1 MKQKISKIVAFVL
14 AFAMIVGVL
23 PAGIPQASAAGAM
36 EMSGV
41 KEEYNFMAGN
51 NETNWSYVGV
61 NALNGNTKLAFK
73 VDSGWYASFGQMWY
87 ENEWVAIK
95 LNVPKAGRYKLQMAY
110 NVGRNGVAVD
120 VFTLPGNTAL
130 EGIDAALAEATS
142 VCNIDTHDVDKQNVG
157 NSRVNAN
164 DLTELGYVDFANAGE
179 NILVFRRD
187 GRYTNDSSGFV
198 FGKIVLNGLDIKPI
212 EPMEMSGIKG
222 EYNFMSAEAEGSNW
236 SCIGVNALNG
246 NTKLAFKV
254 DSGWYAGFGQ
264 MWYENEW
271 VAIKL
276 NVPKAGRYK
285 LQMAYNVGLGG
296 IAVDVF
302 ALQGTSVSMD
312 SINDICDE
320 LEPICTID
328 THDTTVGKNV
338 GSYRVDATDLKEL
351 GCVDFANA
359 GENILVFRRD
369 GRYTNDSSGFNF
381 GKIVLDGNYGDTGVI
396 AKNSAY
402 IREVVKNGKT
412 SYAIEFLGAIKQLT
426 GYSEVG
432 FEVSVNGGEAIK
444 YGGQNV
450 YTALAM
456 TDTDITPGQF
466 GKDASYIIWET
477 VAGFA
482 AGDNVV
488 FRAYA
493 KDADGN
499 YTYGYQYVI
508 TATK

>member
-23 PAGIPQASAAGAM
+23 PAGISPASAVESM

-41 KEEYNFMAGN
+41 KEEYNFMSGTD
-51 NETNWSYVGV
+51 ESNWSCIGV

-130 EGIDAALAEATS
+130 EGIDAALAEATL

-198 FGKIVLNGLDIKPI
+198 FGKIVLNGLDIKPV

-222 EYNFMSAEAEGSNW
+222 EYNFMAGNNETNW
-236 SCIGVNALNG
+236 SYVGVNALNG
-246 NTKLAFKV
+246 NTKLAFTV
-254 DSGWYAGFGQ
+254 DAGWYASFGQ

-271 VAIKL
+271 VALKI

-285 LQMAYNVGLGG
+285 MQMAYNVGSNGV
-296 IAVDVF
+296 AVDVF

-328 THDTTVGKNV
+328 THDTTTGKRVGD
-338 GSYRVDATDLKEL
+338 YRVDATDLKEL
-351 GCVDFANA
+351 GYVDFANA

-369 GRYTNDSSGFNF
+369 GRYTNDSSGFIF

-402 IREVVKNGKT
+402 IREVVENGKT

-432 FEVSVNGGEAIK
+432 FEVSVNGGEAVK

-450 YTALAM
+450 YTALNL
-456 TDTDITPGQF
+456 TDTDINPGQF
-466 GKDASYIIWET
+466 GTGASYIIWET
-477 VAGFA
+477 VENLA
-482 AGDNVV
+482 AGDNVI

-499 YTYGYQYVI
+499 YTYGYQYEI
-508 TATK
+508 AATK